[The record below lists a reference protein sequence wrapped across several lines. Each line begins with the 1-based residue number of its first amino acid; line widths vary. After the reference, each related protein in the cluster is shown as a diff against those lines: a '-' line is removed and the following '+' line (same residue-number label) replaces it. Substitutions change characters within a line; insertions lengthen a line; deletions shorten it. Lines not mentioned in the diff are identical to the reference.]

1 MRGGQSDT
9 STAAKNGARMPSL
22 PSFQFYPADWRNDLA
37 LRSCSPAARGV
48 WMDIICLL
56 HTAAEYGVFRMK
68 LSALANACGATIE
81 LLEELAAAD
90 VLKGSDSGLTEP
102 YVFRPR
108 HSRKFGDPVTLI
120 PATTKPVW
128 FCARLVVDEYK
139 RSKTGEGTRFTSAN
153 NPNKKPIVAPSR
165 RDGDGSTDGQGDGSS
180 SLSSSLSSVSIPK
193 DTNTSKPPRLAPLS
207 EMVWQSVGWKKE
219 GKKVAIKAID
229 KAIAEIAAAKK
240 IEPAAAAEFLVGQC
254 KAYTAA
260 TAGRDMKFRP
270 MPATW
275 FNRGSYDDDPAAWD
289 QSVTMPLKFTP
300 AGPVLG
306 SKPITRL
313 VTRFGERE

>member
-1 MRGGQSDT
+1 
-9 STAAKNGARMPSL
+9 MPSL

-37 LRSCSPAARGV
+37 LRACSPAARGF
-48 WMDIICLL
+48 WIDIICLL
-56 HTAAEYGVFRMK
+56 HTAEEYGIFRMR
-68 LSALANACGATIE
+68 LTALATACGAPIE
-81 LLEELAAAD
+81 LLEELAAAN
-90 VLKGSDSGLTEP
+90 VLKGSDTGMLEP
-102 YVFRPR
+102 FCYRPR
-108 HSRKFGDPVTLI
+108 HARAFGEPIQLI
-120 PATTKPVW
+120 AAGNKPVW
-128 FCARLVVDEYK
+128 FCARMVIDEHK
-139 RSKTGEGTRFTSAN
+139 RTRTGEGTRFTSLN
-153 NPNKKPIVAPSR
+153 NPNKRPIVAPTGR
-165 RDGDGSTDGQGDGSS
+165 EGDGSTDAKGDAGGDGSS
-180 SLSSSLSSVSIPK
+180 SSSSSLSSVSIPK